1 MTFVQ
6 FVAKKS
12 VIAIVGAT
20 AVGKTAF
27 SLDLAETL
35 NGEIVSADSRLVYRG
50 MNIGTAK
57 PTSAEQAR
65 APHHLID
72 IINPD
77 DDYSLAMYQ
86 AAAYTAINEIH
97 ARGKI
102 PLLVGGTGQ
111 YVAAVLEG
119 WSIPHVAPNQAL
131 RAELQAHA
139 DQHGA
144 LVLHQQLAAVDP
156 EAARSIDLTNV
167 RRVIRALEVFHV
179 TGTPI
184 SILQQR
190 QPPPYLITTFDLER
204 PRDELYARIDA
215 RIDHMIADGLI
226 EEVFGLVQSGYS
238 WDLPSMASLGYAE
251 FRPLWEGSATQESCV
266 QQLKFNTHRFARKQ
280 GAWFRRLPNR
290 HGLNANDT
298 NLVEMALEIVHR
310 R

>member
-1 MTFVQ
+1 M
-6 FVAKKS
+6 AKKS

-27 SLDLAETL
+27 SLDLAEAL

-57 PTSAEQAR
+57 PTAAEQAR

-131 RAELQAHA
+131 RAELQTHA

-144 LVLHQQLAAVDP
+144 SVLHEQLAAVDP
-156 EAARSIDLTNV
+156 EAAQAIDSSNV

-215 RIDHMIADGLI
+215 
-226 EEVFGLVQSGYS
+226 
-238 WDLPSMASLGYAE
+238 
-251 FRPLWEGSATQESCV
+251 
-266 QQLKFNTHRFARKQ
+266 
-280 GAWFRRLPNR
+280 
-290 HGLNANDT
+290 
-298 NLVEMALEIVHR
+298 
-310 R
+310 